1 MKTTESTELRLQNR
15 ALLEENA
22 RLTDLIRMLLS
33 SPHFSS
39 VLNDLSI
46 SGPPPQFQVSQQ
58 QPQPQSTVTQP
69 PLQPN
74 ARRDVPITQDFPR
87 QQNFHVGMV
96 TVPEPRVDV
105 SAMDVHPGWNSG
117 IDFNFTNTPVFA
129 VLDVPEGPALDTE
142 LLSGKALQMDFT
154 PSKSAKDVTPSESA
168 KDEIPCLDRPPVYE
182 IPRVDPKAQTSS
194 RHVES
199 DTSDPALTLFL
210 DTIPVP
216 SKTPPEDLPRLLRSI
231 VLDKPP
237 NNLALVVKNESIDI
251 SESAVQRFEQ
261 LCSSMEAAFQ
271 RVSLVTSHL
280 SWDSRI
286 L

>member
-1 MKTTESTELRLQNR
+1 
-15 ALLEENA
+15 
-22 RLTDLIRMLLS
+22 
-33 SPHFSS
+33 
-39 VLNDLSI
+39 
-46 SGPPPQFQVSQQ
+46 
-58 QPQPQSTVTQP
+58 
-69 PLQPN
+69 
-74 ARRDVPITQDFPR
+74 
-87 QQNFHVGMV
+87 MV
-96 TVPEPRVDV
+96 TVPEPRVDI

-117 IDFNFTNTPVFA
+117 IDLNFTNTPVFA

-154 PSKSAKDVTPSESA
+154 PSDSAKE
-168 KDEIPCLDRPPVYE
+168 EIPCLDCPPVYE

-210 DTIPVP
+210 DTIPTP
-216 SKTPPEDLPRLLRSI
+216 SKTPPEDLPRLLHSI
-231 VLDKPP
+231 VPDKSP
-237 NNLALVVKNESIDI
+237 NNLALVIKNESTDI

-280 SWDSRI
+280 S
-286 L
+286 